1 MAFRT
6 GVTSTLLSIISVLL
20 YSLLFIPNG
29 VNATAL
35 TYKID
40 ANEKACFYTWIDKV
54 GEKMAFYF
62 AVSLISLLH
71 TDFRYKQAVH
81 LISIM
86 KSKILIKKSSWMG
99 IRKDRGT
106 LYLLLNK
113 RENTPFAFRMI

>member
-1 MAFRT
+1 MVFRY
-6 GVTSTLLSIISVLL
+6 GVTSALLSITSLLL
-20 YSLLFIPNG
+20 YSLLFVPNA

-62 AVSLISLLH
+62 AVSLMSPLH
-71 TDFRYKQAVH
+71 IDFRYKLAARS
-81 LISIM
+81 ISTM

-99 IRKDRGT
+99 IRKDRAT